1 MTNLKR
7 SKSERDS
14 EVSAAPSEEEAYPW
28 GLRLHL
34 EEPEI
39 EKLGID
45 SVEVG
50 ATLDV
55 TGKVKVTSFSNHEDG
70 KENRRSIELQVTDL
84 VLPTSD
90 SREDRMYGKSK

>member
-14 EVSAAPSEEEAYPW
+14 EVNAPSGEEESYPW

-45 SVEVG
+45 AVEVG
-50 ATLDV
+50 ATLDI
-55 TGKVKVTSFSNHEDG
+55 TAKVKVTSFSSHEDG
-70 KENRRSIELQVTDL
+70 KENRRSIEMQVTDL
-84 VLPTSD
+84 ILPTSD